1 MVHQEWVEIQEA
13 SNVLIVVKKDTWLE
27 TAKKKEDKVEV
38 EVDEVEGDLIAI
50 IVANQDIWLETAKKK
65 ENKVEAEEVEVEEVE
80 GVHLIVIIAEK
91 KGICQEIVHKVKG
104 VDNRDLIEDHMQED
118 HVVINRNY
126 DLTLNQCYLIYL
138 HYAYIYNLI
147 NYLN

>member
-13 SNVLIVVKKDTWLE
+13 SNVLIVVKK
-27 TAKKKEDKVEV
+27 
-38 EVDEVEGDLIAI
+38 
-50 IVANQDIWLETAKKK
+50 DIWLETAKKK